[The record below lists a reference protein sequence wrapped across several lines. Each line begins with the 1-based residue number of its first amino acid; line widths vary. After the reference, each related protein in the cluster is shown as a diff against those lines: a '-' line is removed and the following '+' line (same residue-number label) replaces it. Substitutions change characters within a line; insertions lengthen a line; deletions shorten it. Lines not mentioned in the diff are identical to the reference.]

1 MRKEDLR
8 LRSWYGEGLFKEE
21 GTVHVLAYDVND
33 KEMLENKCDFFTEE
47 KRVMGTIVSEVYGEL
62 EGDFEDLMN
71 ILVEYKYADVDVF
84 IEEYLDLDNHEVEK
98 ALQKAYDF
106 INSFELKEVYKHKE
120 TGELLDTS
128 QYESKLVVVQ
138 K

>member
-1 MRKEDLR
+1 
-8 LRSWYGEGLFKEE
+8 
-21 GTVHVLAYDVND
+21 
-33 KEMLENKCDFFTEE
+33 MLENKCDFFTEE

-62 EGDFEDLMN
+62 EGDFEDLMI

-84 IEEYLDLDNHEVEK
+84 IEEYFDLDDHEVKE

-106 INSFELKEVYKHKE
+106 INSFKLKEVYKHKE
-120 TGELLDTS
+120 TGEVLDMS
-128 QYESKLVVVQ
+128 QYESKLVVVE